1 MMVGVEEAAS
11 RDERSLLEADREH
24 HVVRR
29 QRRHTL
35 EQTRR
40 LQRRRRVLELSMA
53 LGAPALLIV
62 AWQLCSDHEVLNPQF
77 FPAPTKVWDAALDLV
92 DNGLLWDSV
101 YISLK
106 RVLVG
111 SFFGVVSGVAAG
123 VLLGT
128 SRMARVA
135 FEPLL
140 SALYTV
146 PKLALFPLLLL
157 IFGLGEEPIYVSIGI
172 TVFFFMWMSTMAA
185 FLAVGEGHREAAETF
200 RCSRWQMFRHVMFPA
215 ALPQIFIGLR
225 LSIGVAVL
233 MMVGVEFTQSNEG
246 IGHLI
251 FYSWQLFQ
259 TPQMYVGIVVVALMG
274 LVLTWIVKWISLLVL
289 PWARDEI
296 RGVDRTAM

>member
-1 MMVGVEEAAS
+1 MVDTEAAA
-11 RDERSLLEADREH
+11 RAKFTVLLADDQH

-35 EQTRR
+35 EQAR
-40 LQRRRRVLELSMA
+40 QRQRTRRVLELVIA
-53 LGAPALLIV
+53 LGAPIVLLI
-62 AWQLCSDHEVLNPQF
+62 AWQLTSDHEVLNPQF
-77 FPAPTKVWDAALDLV
+77 FPPPTKVWDAARDMASS
-92 DNGLLWDSV
+92 GLLWDSV

-111 SFFGVVSGVAAG
+111 SFFGVVSGIAAG

-128 SRMARVA
+128 SRLARVA
-135 FEPLL
+135 LEPLL

-146 PKLALFPLLLL
+146 PKLALFPLMLL
-157 IFGLGEEPIYVSIGI
+157 IFGLSEQANYVSIGI

-185 FLAVGEGHREAAETF
+185 FLAVGEGHREAAATF

-225 LSIGVAVL
+225 LSVGVAVL

-274 LVLTWIVKWISLLVL
+274 LMLTWLVKWISLLVL